1 MCVQTMHSH
10 EIFYLQASQLPRI
23 GLESS
28 PPSST
33 ELGKDHFVAH
43 VTLGG
48 QQTIAAGSRKDDD
61 KTSRN
66 HHQHKRLIISKSVES
81 ADTVSK
87 TLPVD
92 ETKIE
97 SAGENE
103 NNFGRTIFR
112 CSIRTFPHSL
122 IHFSEEG
129 FESLQMRDMISELQS
144 AIKVERQQSLSWME
158 KHNKVF

>member
-1 MCVQTMHSH
+1 M
-10 EIFYLQASQLPRI
+10 
-23 GLESS
+23 
-28 PPSST
+28 
-33 ELGKDHFVAH
+33 AH

-92 ETKIE
+92 ENKIE

-103 NNFGRTIFR
+103 ITLEGPFSDAQSEHFLILLY
-112 CSIRTFPHSL
+112 TFQRKAL
-122 IHFSEEG
+122 RACKCVI
-129 FESLQMRDMISELQS
+129 
-144 AIKVERQQSLSWME
+144 
-158 KHNKVF
+158 